1 MDHQERIVKTTAL
14 TEAWAE
20 FWEARTPREQTMLT
34 WGGALLAVAI
44 GWSVLWA
51 PASDG
56 RARLHESLP
65 GLQRQLAQMTAEA
78 NEARALSG
86 AAASVAPDGQALK
99 DALTASLAD
108 HGLQGAQVQL
118 IGTTVQLQMKNASFP
133 AFTDWLDDARKQYKV
148 QVVEAHMTALKTD
161 GQVDLTASL
170 QPASAR

>member
-14 TEAWAE
+14 TLAWAE
-20 FWEARTPREQTMLT
+20 FWEARTTREQAILT
-34 WGGALLAVAI
+34 WGGAVLAVAI

-78 NEARALSG
+78 DEARGLAG

-99 DALTASLAD
+99 DALTASLGD

-118 IGTTVQLQMKNASFP
+118 IGTTVQVQMKNASFP
-133 AFTDWLDDARKQYKV
+133 LFTEWLDDARKQFKV
-148 QVVEAHMTALKTD
+148 QVVEAHMTALKAD

-170 QPASAR
+170 QPAIAR